1 MRGRRLGQAVAAE
14 RRKVTFFG
22 AVFGNAENV
31 AVWRHF
37 GIVGMTLAALVGCA
51 STQGTLSASS
61 STEARNA
68 VAAERAGARWQALM
82 KGDYPAAYEYM
93 SEASRKIVSL
103 DQFRARSVGRG
114 VVWREATVRDAK
126 CDAEVCKVELFVM
139 YDHPKIKGMGFPVTE
154 TWVIERGTTWY
165 VDPAI

>member
-1 MRGRRLGQAVAAE
+1 MDQAVAAE

-22 AVFGNAENV
+22 AVFGNAANV

-37 GIVGMTLAALVGCA
+37 GILGMMVAGLVGCA
-51 STQGTLSASS
+51 STHGTLSPSS

-68 VAAERAGARWQALM
+68 LAAERAGARWQALM
-82 KGDYPAAYEYM
+82 KGDYPAAYEFM

-103 DQFRARSVGRG
+103 DQFRARSLGRG
-114 VVWREATVRDAK
+114 VVWRDATVRGAK
-126 CDAEVCKVELFVM
+126 CDAEVCKVDLFVT

-154 TWVIERGTTWY
+154 TWVIERGSTWY